1 MIKELSV
8 LSQRFNDFF
17 TQCQTAKLSV
27 LFSQNRFCVAE
38 EFLAARLYP
47 RSRLFFDCA
56 RVLEYAKIRTV
67 LQSNPV
73 LNG

>member
-17 TQCQTAKLSV
+17 NQCQTAKLSV
-27 LFSQNRFCVAE
+27 FIFSQSE
-38 EFLAARLYP
+38 ESLAAWPFTASLP
-47 RSRLFFDCA
+47 DHFFDCS
-56 RVLEYAKIRTV
+56 RVLEYSKIRTV
-67 LQSNPV
+67 LQSHPV